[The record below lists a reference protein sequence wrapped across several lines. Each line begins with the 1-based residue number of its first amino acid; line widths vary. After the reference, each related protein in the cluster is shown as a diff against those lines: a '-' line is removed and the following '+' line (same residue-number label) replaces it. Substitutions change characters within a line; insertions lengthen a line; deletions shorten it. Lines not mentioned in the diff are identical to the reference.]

1 MHVSIFKFLIR
12 DLTLRRPE
20 QPEGLPAAG
29 NSAGKHT
36 SFSVFMESYLSRR
49 LQSLAES
56 QTLAMNQKTKDLQA
70 QGFDIVNLTAGEPD
84 FFTPGH
90 IKAAAK
96 KAVDDNY
103 SFYTPVDGYLELRK
117 AIADKLKRENDLD
130 YKPEQ
135 ITVSNGAKH
144 SLANAIMSLVD
155 EGDEVVIP
163 APYWVSYSE
172 LVKLAGGKSVI
183 VKTTLASGFKMTAAQ
198 LESAITPKTKLLIL
212 CSPSNPTGGVYSKV
226 ELKAL
231 ADVIARHDRIF
242 VISDEI
248 YEHIN
253 FVGRHESIA
262 QLANVK
268 DKVVLINGV
277 SKAYAMTGYRI
288 GYLAAPLW
296 IAKACSKLQGQLT
309 SNPSSIAQR
318 AAIAALTQDN
328 TPTKE
333 MTVAFKRRRD
343 LVIRWLNDMPGVKC
357 NVPEGAFYVF
367 PDVSSFFGKSDGS
380 VTIKTDMDMCLYL
393 LDKALVSGVP
403 GGAFGEPT
411 CIRLSYA
418 TSDENLEKAMKSMKQ
433 ALERLTA
440 IG

>member
-1 MHVSIFKFLIR
+1 
-12 DLTLRRPE
+12 
-20 QPEGLPAAG
+20 
-29 NSAGKHT
+29 
-36 SFSVFMESYLSRR
+36 MENYLSQR
-49 LQSLAES
+49 LQNLAES
-56 QTLAMNQKTKDLQA
+56 QTLAMNQKTKDLKA
-70 QGFDIVNLTAGEPD
+70 KGLDIVNLTAGEPD
-84 FFTPGH
+84 FFTPDH

-96 KAVDDNY
+96 KAVDDNC
-103 SFYTPVDGYLELRK
+103 SFYTPVDGYMDLRK
-117 AIADKLKRENDLD
+117 AIADKLQRENDLS

-135 ITVSNGAKH
+135 VTASNGAKH

-155 EGDEVVIP
+155 EGDEVIIP

-172 LVKLAGGKSVI
+172 LVKFAGGRSII
-183 VKTTLASGFKMTAAQ
+183 VKTTLESGFKMTAAQ

-212 CSPSNPTGGVYSKV
+212 CSPSNPTGGVYSRA
-226 ELKAL
+226 ELKAM
-231 ADVIARHDRIF
+231 ADVIAEHDRVF

-253 FVGRHESIA
+253 FVGKHESIA
-262 QLANVK
+262 QFANVK
-268 DKVVLINGV
+268 DKVILINGV

-296 IAKACSKLQGQLT
+296 LTKACSKLQGQFT

-318 AAIAALTQDN
+318 AAVAALTQDN

-333 MTVAFKRRRD
+333 MAVAFKRRRD
-343 LVIRWLNDMPGVKC
+343 LVIKWLKDMPGVKC

-367 PDVSSFFGKSDGS
+367 PDVSSFFGKSDGN
-380 VTIKTDMDMCLYL
+380 VTINTDMDMCLYL

-403 GGAFGEPT
+403 GNAFGEPT

-418 TSDENLEKAMKSMKQ
+418 TSDANLEKAMKNMKE
-433 ALERLTA
+433 ALEKLK
-440 IG
+440 